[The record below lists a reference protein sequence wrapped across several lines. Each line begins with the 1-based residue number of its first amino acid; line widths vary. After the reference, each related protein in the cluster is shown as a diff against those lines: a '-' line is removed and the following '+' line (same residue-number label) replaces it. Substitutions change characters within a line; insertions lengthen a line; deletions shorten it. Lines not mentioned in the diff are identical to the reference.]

1 MPSTHSE
8 REKCNE
14 LSKEATVHVPE
25 IFVVHHICSVHVP
38 VHNSK
43 SIEYAVIFQ

>member
-8 REKCNE
+8 REKRNE

-25 IFVVHHICSVHVP
+25 IFVVHHICNVQCSCSSAQFEI
-38 VHNSK
+38 N
-43 SIEYAVIFQ
+43 